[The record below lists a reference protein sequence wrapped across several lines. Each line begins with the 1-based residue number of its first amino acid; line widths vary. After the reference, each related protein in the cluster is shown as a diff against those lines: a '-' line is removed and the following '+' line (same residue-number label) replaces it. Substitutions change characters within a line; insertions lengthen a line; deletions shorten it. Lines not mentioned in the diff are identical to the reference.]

1 MEFKSFEGLETT
13 YAKTTHPLTHN
24 PMWQVKDMDL
34 ATHDDGK
41 AMMEKFIEE
50 YKQPDYTLSI
60 FDNLTKRTIE
70 IDAPLSEMPKIVA
83 YIYRIEKAAPLT
95 FIGANSA
102 TKSYVVG
109 MSLTRGNLK
118 CPGSYKAEDGQLKHI
133 GD

>member
-1 MEFKSFEGLETT
+1 MEFKSFEGLDTT

-24 PMWQVKDMDL
+24 PMWQVKDADL
-34 ATHDDGK
+34 AVHDCGESMVK
-41 AMMEKFIEE
+41 AFIEE

-60 FDNLTKRTIE
+60 FDNLTKATVE

-83 YIYRIEKAAPLT
+83 YIYRIEKATPLT
-95 FIGANSA
+95 FIGVNSA

-118 CPGSYKAEDGQLKHI
+118 CPGSYKAEGGQLKYL